1 MCICDLLFEGGF
13 KPDIQGEES
22 LAEIQEEVDSTE
34 KIKLDLPSNI
44 IKNKDDALLPQI
56 DVKGKSSSGE
66 ISHCFQHQL

>member
-13 KPDIQGEES
+13 IPDIQGEES
-22 LAEIQEEVDSTE
+22 LAELQEEVDSIE

-66 ISHCFQHQL
+66 ISRVFRHF